1 MNGFR
6 GKCLLAACLLSAA
19 HGVYAQGQTDRIGE
33 SANAWIALQ
42 ASNSA
47 AAPVQPMLGA
57 EAGAAY
63 ARYLKS
69 FDTAIPDHYGSS
81 FENGGKPSLDVNYHD
96 AN

>member
-1 MNGFR
+1 MAA
-6 GKCLLAACLLSAA
+6 CVALLAPMA
-19 HGVYAQGQTDRIGE
+19 YAQGQTDRIGE
-33 SANAWIALQ
+33 SANAWTTLQ

-47 AAPVQPMLGA
+47 AAPAQPMLGA

-69 FDTAIPDHYGSS
+69 FETSIPDHYGSS